1 MSHIHPELRIRRNR
15 ATASGLAG
23 ILMAADEY

>member
-1 MSHIHPELRIRRNR
+1 MSHIHPELRISRNR

-23 ILMAADEY
+23 ILMAADE